1 MGGSLISDDC
11 LKPKPKIPVF
21 KNREF
26 RCLFLWENIYFFWK
40 QIFCPAHKRELCLKK
55 KRSPHF
61 FWTPFSGRGKFV
73 LTTKKLFFTLNR
85 ELVFSKKKCSKK
97 DKNGQTILKKKTKS
111 DVCFFVGKLSKAKF
125 WAWNNFQKILA
136 PLQFRGVKFLFFKFP
151 RTKKRVFLEKIRTR
165 FCRSGYINSFFL
177 ILQYNFNCQKLF
189 NNWPLLVLWKQ
200 GKMFF
205 PKKFFFKNWQF
216 FMFHTK

>member
-1 MGGSLISDDC
+1 MRKYI
-11 LKPKPKIPVF
+11 
-21 KNREF
+21 
-26 RCLFLWENIYFFWK
+26 FFWK

-61 FWTPFSGRGKFV
+61 FRTPFSGRGEFV
-73 LTTKKLFFTLNR
+73 LTTKKLFSPLN
-85 ELVFSKKKCSKK
+85 ENLFFPKKNVPKK
-97 DKNGQTILKKKTKS
+97 TKMDKLFWKKKTKS

-125 WAWNNFQKILA
+125 WAWNNFQKFLA

-151 RTKKRVFLEKIRTR
+151 RTKKRVFLEKIRTS

-177 ILQYNFNCQKLF
+177 ILQYNFNCPKLL
-189 NNWPLLVLWKQ
+189 NNWPLKVSWKQ

-205 PKKFFFKNWQF
+205 PKKFFFQKLTI
-216 FMFHTK
+216 FHVSHEIKI